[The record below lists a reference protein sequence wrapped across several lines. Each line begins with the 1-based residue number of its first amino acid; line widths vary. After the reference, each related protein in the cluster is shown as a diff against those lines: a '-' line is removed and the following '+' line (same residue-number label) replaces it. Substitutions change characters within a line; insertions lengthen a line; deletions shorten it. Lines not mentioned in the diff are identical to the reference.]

1 MDKRNT
7 WRYDSTYSIEVDVK
21 KDDCRR
27 EAAHCHVCRNG
38 RRVGQVFLSSCTFS
52 SAPSDIPYSV
62 QADILNY
69 ISRISSDIEYAYEYY
84 RNYGAD

>member
-1 MDKRNT
+1 MKNS

-27 EAAHCHVCRNG
+27 EAVHCHVCKNG
-38 RRVGQVFLSSCTFS
+38 RRVAQVFLSSCTFS
-52 SAPSDIPYSV
+52 SSPYDIPYSS
-62 QADILNY
+62 QADILNF
-69 ISRISSDIEYAYEYY
+69 ISSISSEIEEAYDYY